1 MCGLVS
7 HFSGEEEQVVAR
19 VRYRGKEEEQGLV
32 FSPRFIWKIIGIK
45 HK

>member
-1 MCGLVS
+1 MS

-19 VRYRGKEEEQGLV
+19 VRYREEEEEGLV
-32 FSPRFIWKIIGIK
+32 FSPRFIWKIIGLK